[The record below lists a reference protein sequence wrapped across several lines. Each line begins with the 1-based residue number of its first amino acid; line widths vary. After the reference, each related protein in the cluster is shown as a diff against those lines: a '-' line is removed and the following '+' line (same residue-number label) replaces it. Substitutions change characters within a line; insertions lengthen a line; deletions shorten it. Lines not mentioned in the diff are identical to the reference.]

1 MRTVLEA
8 AKSWHRPLMLMALAM
23 AALGLLAGFAAVT
36 VAALASVVASARRTV
51 PAVAAGRFERLG
63 V

>member
-1 MRTVLEA
+1 
-8 AKSWHRPLMLMALAM
+8 M